1 MPQSNFLARWWECT
15 RLYVDQQVVN
25 LAKLCHV
32 NVFEALSGFRD
43 YKRNTRRL
51 GETLQK
57 LFQRVSLLPVSSA
70 ELRERGFPCMN
81 ANDTAVRNQLS
92 TDTLSA
98 LLLVKVNGPP
108 PSMFN
113 PIPYVQLWLKEGHHS
128 STDKRTGKASNCND
142 TLTPIASLFTE

>member
-1 MPQSNFLARWWECT
+1 MNTTISKKTKARFPEDKFLEAGACPSPTSWPDDENARA
-15 RLYVDQQVVN
+15 LHVDQQVVN

-113 PIPYVQLWLKEGHHS
+113 PIPYVQL
-128 STDKRTGKASNCND
+128 
-142 TLTPIASLFTE
+142 